1 MQLPAPSI
9 MNLPARQ
16 ELQEVRS
23 AEENLPPGQAVQVAA
38 VLAPEAV
45 LYLPTLQIVQ
55 LCVAH
60 GE

>member
-1 MQLPAPSI
+1 